1 MKFVNTITINREPA
15 AVFSYLAEFEN
26 VPQWNYA
33 IAKTQKVTDG
43 PVQVGARYR
52 QLRTVPARSE
62 ECFEVVEYEPDRR
75 LRIRGQLGPLSGEIS
90 YVLQRVGDTTV
101 LTNAADI
108 HARGPLSIV
117 DPVLT
122 RRVKS
127 SVAANLG
134 VLKQILEH

>member
-75 LRIRGQLGPLSGEIS
+75 LRIRGQLGPCPGRSATS
-90 YVLQRVGDTTV
+90 
-101 LTNAADI
+101 
-108 HARGPLSIV
+108 
-117 DPVLT
+117 
-122 RRVKS
+122 S
-127 SVAANLG
+127 SVSATQLS
-134 VLKQILEH
+134 

>member
-1 MKFVNTITINREPA
+1 VELRDSKDP
-15 AVFSYLAEFEN
+15 
-26 VPQWNYA
+26 
-33 IAKTQKVTDG
+33 KVTDG

-90 YVLQRVGDTTV
+90 YVLERVGDTTV
-101 LTNAADI
+101 LTNAADM

-117 DPVLT
+117 DPVVT

-127 SVAANLG
+127 SVAANLS
-134 VLKQILEH
+134 VLKQILER